1 MQKVAERVATAKG
14 AVLLVESVMANRKAD
29 VQTFVNTIRSALN
42 SVNPQV
48 PFVDS
53 SPSNQIQATDPY
65 TKRYTPHPAS
75 PRILNRLYHA
85 CSTFS
90 VLDASLG

>member
-1 MQKVAERVATAKG
+1 
-14 AVLLVESVMANRKAD
+14 MAHSGCN
-29 VQTFVNTIRSALN
+29 VQTFVNTIRTALN

-65 TKRYTPHPAS
+65 TKRYNS
-75 PRILNRLYHA
+75 NWM
-85 CSTFS
+85 
-90 VLDASLG
+90 

>member
-1 MQKVAERVATAKG
+1 MKRSHCRSGQ
-14 AVLLVESVMANRKAD
+14 LLVKNAMADGEID

-65 TKRYTPHPAS
+65 TKRYS
-75 PRILNRLYHA
+75 PLEPPTHHF
-85 CSTFS
+85 T
-90 VLDASLG
+90 

>member
-1 MQKVAERVATAKG
+1 
-14 AVLLVESVMANRKAD
+14 MAHSGSD

-65 TKRYTPHPAS
+65 TKRYVLA
-75 PRILNRLYHA
+75 RLTRHA
-85 CSTFS
+85 QQSS
-90 VLDASLG
+90 VSLQSCLCLSRFMMSM

>member
-1 MQKVAERVATAKG
+1 MVKG
-14 AVLLVESVMANRKAD
+14 FVANRESD

-65 TKRYTPHPAS
+65 TKRYSLT
-75 PRILNRLYHA
+75 
-85 CSTFS
+85 
-90 VLDASLG
+90 LDNLWGFKAL